1 MAITRKPKAAT
12 GSGSVVDIDALI
24 HKGGSVA
31 GSEAPQRTEKHA
43 PVVLRIPAEVL
54 AQVDAAVQRRSVR
67 IPRHTWIMEA
77 IVEKLE
83 REQTS

>member
-31 GSEAPQRTEKHA
+31 GSEVPQRAEKHA

-54 AQVDAAVQRRSVR
+54 AKVDASVRVRAVR

>member
-1 MAITRKPKAAT
+1 MAITRKPRAT
-12 GSGSVVDIDALI
+12 PGLGPVVDIDALI

-31 GSEAPQRTEKHA
+31 GSEVPQRSERHA
-43 PVVLRIPAEVL
+43 PVVLRSPADVL
-54 AQVDAAVQRRSVR
+54 AQVDTAVQRRPVR

-83 REQTS
+83 REQAS

>member
-12 GSGSVVDIDALI
+12 ESGPIVDINALI

-31 GSEAPQRTEKHA
+31 GSEAQQRTEKHA
-43 PVVLRIPAEVL
+43 AVVLRIPAEML
-54 AQVDAAVQRRSVR
+54 AQVDTAVQRRPVR

-77 IVEKLE
+77 IIEKLKQ
-83 REQTS
+83 EQAL

>member
-1 MAITRKPKAAT
+1 MAITRKPKAT
-12 GSGSVVDIDALI
+12 PGSGPVVDIDALI

-31 GSEAPQRTEKHA
+31 GSEAPQRSERHA
-43 PVVLRIPAEVL
+43 PVVLRIPVDVL
-54 AQVDAAVQRRSVR
+54 AQVDTAVQRRPVR

-83 REQTS
+83 REQAS